1 MTRANKLRLEATTA
15 LIACSWT
22 HLQTEDASSGV
33 RASRS
38 VNGRLVHIAVDQVDP
53 EMWKAEIATRR
64 HILGVGRS
72 ATALEAVLAAQR
84 DAVHTLSE
92 LAHLCGWTFGRVP

>member
-15 LIACSWT
+15 LTACAWA
-22 HLQTEDASSGV
+22 HLQTEDESSGV

-38 VNGRLVHIAVDQVDP
+38 VNGRLVHIVVDQVNP
-53 EMWKAEIATRR
+53 ETWKAEIATRR
-64 HILGVGRS
+64 HILGVGRA

-84 DAVHTLSE
+84 DAVHTLNE
-92 LAHLCGWTFGRVP
+92 LAHLCGASFGKAP

>member
-1 MTRANKLRLEATTA
+1 MTYAETHAEATTA
-15 LIACSWT
+15 LTACFWT
-22 HLQTEDASSGV
+22 HLQTKDASSVV

-38 VNGRLVHIAVDQVDP
+38 VNGRLVDIIVDQVDP
-53 EMWKAEIATRR
+53 EMWKAEIATRH

-92 LAHLCGWTFGRVP
+92 LAHLCGASFGKAP